1 MIKDWVAWTMGVA
14 LGVALSVTGCSDK
27 KGEGGASAPSV
38 GLAPS
43 STEEKIPPD
52 ATVAPGA
59 ADSQGSSAMSN
70 ERDRERERK
79 LPRG

>member
-1 MIKDWVAWTMGVA
+1 MKKEWIAWAVGVA
-14 LGVALSVTGCSDK
+14 LGVALSFTGCSDK

-43 STEEKIPPD
+43 STEEKSQPD
-52 ATVAPGA
+52 ATVAPGG

-70 ERDRERERK
+70 ERDRGRERK